1 MPAAVTFDGLRRQAV
16 PLLTA
21 SHLGPTVAVTG
32 LSALLCLAVELDPW
46 RSVLLVI
53 AVLAGQLGIG
63 WGNDLIDLPR
73 DQRSGRTDK
82 PLATGELDLR
92 TVQIAVVI
100 ALGLAV
106 LLPWSLGPAAAA
118 ALLLVVLGGQA
129 YNLGLKRT
137 AWSWLPYA
145 VAFGSLAAAP
155 GLAAGADVAWWVP
168 TVGALLGVGAHLVNV
183 IPDLDDDARTG
194 VSGLPHRL
202 ADRFG
207 ASGVSIIAVAL
218 FVTASAV
225 LLAALPFGPLVWIAG
240 LLVVALATLALR
252 PHGRR
257 PFQAAI
263 AIALVDVVALVI
275 AV

>member
-1 MPAAVTFDGLRRQAV
+1 MPAAVTSDGLRRQAV
-16 PLLTA
+16 LLLTA

-53 AVLAGQLGIG
+53 AVLAGQLSIG
-63 WGNDLIDLPR
+63 WGNDLVDLRR

-92 TVQIAVVI
+92 TVQIAAVI
-100 ALGLAV
+100 ALGMAV

-118 ALLLVVLGGQA
+118 VLLLVVLGGQA

-225 LLAALPFGPLVWIAG
+225 VLAALPFGPLVWIVG
-240 LLVVALATLALR
+240 LLVVALAILALR
-252 PHGRR
+252 THGRR
-257 PFQAAI
+257 PFQTAI